1 MCPEELSAADWLA
14 AAKDH
19 GQAGHLA
26 QTPHEE
32 ITETAAGFMAEPSCR
47 PDHVVLLSNSGNKS
61 GCLALPLREWWQ
73 ESCVGLGQLNLL

>member
-14 AAKDH
+14 AAKKY

-32 ITETAAGFMAEPSCR
+32 ISETAAGF
-47 PDHVVLLSNSGNKS
+47 HG
-61 GCLALPLREWWQ
+61 
-73 ESCVGLGQLNLL
+73 